1 MVWGNV
7 RIKVRSFRW
16 ISRLRVFRSLAGLKS
31 DGGGEGRE
39 GREGRWS
46 CRDGTKGIGHGY
58 GYEGP
63 ANTDLE
69 ELAIFMGS
77 TWDVLAVL

>member
-1 MVWGNV
+1 MVLGNV
-7 RIKVRSFRW
+7 RIKVRSLRW
-16 ISRLRVFRSLAGLKS
+16 ISRLRVFRSLAELKS
-31 DGGGEGRE
+31 GGGGE

-69 ELAIFMGS
+69 ELAIFKGS